1 MQQFKKSMLKK
12 CVTGIVGL
20 IWVSGL
26 LAAGSDSIYMP
37 WVNGIGLILFF
48 SASIML
54 GKLLQ
59 SFDSN
64 EDVVISS
71 RLKHGIKLKIFA
83 LEEHVY

>member
-1 MQQFKKSMLKK
+1 MQQFKKLMLKK

-26 LAAGSDSIYMP
+26 LIAGSDSNYMP

-48 SASIML
+48 SASIIL
-54 GKLLQ
+54 GKLFQ

-64 EDVVISS
+64 ESIVISS
-71 RLKHGIKLKIFA
+71 RLKHRIKLKFFD